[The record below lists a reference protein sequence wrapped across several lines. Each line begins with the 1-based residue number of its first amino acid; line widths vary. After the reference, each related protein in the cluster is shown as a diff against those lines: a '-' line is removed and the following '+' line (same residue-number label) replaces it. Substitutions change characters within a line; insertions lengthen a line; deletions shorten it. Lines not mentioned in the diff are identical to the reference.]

1 MKIGIEAQRIFRKKK
16 HGMDMVALELIRH
29 LQQIESEDEFV
40 VFVKPDEDSAC
51 LQESKT
57 VKIVN
62 VKPAPYPIW
71 EQFLLPAAAKKEGID
86 LLHCTSNTAP
96 LFMST
101 PLVLTLHDIIYL
113 ESINFKEGS
122 TYQKFG
128 NLYRRWNVPAIVGKA
143 KAIITVSEYER
154 QKILAHFKMSE
165 SLVHTIYNGV
175 GNHFCKITDK
185 KLLAQAKEKYHL
197 PDKFIFYLG
206 NTDPKKNVSGV
217 IKALSILKAKGS
229 LPCKLLMLDID
240 KEYLTQVAAQTG
252 DPSVLSE
259 IAFTGYVTNKDLPAI
274 YSQACMFLY
283 PSLRESFGIPMIEA
297 MRCEVPVIAS
307 NTSCMPEVA
316 GEAALFVDPFNANDI
331 AAAILNLFNDTG
343 LQNSL
348 IAKGKSR
355 AELFSWNKNAMQTVD
370 LYKQIVNSLKS

>member
-29 LQQIESEDEFV
+29 LQQIESDDEFV

-51 LQESKT
+51 LQESKN

-62 VKPAPYPIW
+62 VKPASYPVW
-71 EQFLLPAAAKKEGID
+71 EQILLPAAAKKEGID

-96 LFMST
+96 LFMSM

-113 ESINFKEGS
+113 EKLNFKEGT

-143 KAIITVSEYER
+143 KAIITVSEFER
-154 QKILAHFKMSE
+154 QKILAHFKMPE
-165 SLVHTIYNGV
+165 SNVHTIYNGV

-185 KLLAQAKEKYHL
+185 NLLVQAKEKFQL
-197 PDKFIFYLG
+197 PDKYIFYLG

-217 IKALSILKAKGS
+217 IKALSILKAKGI

-240 KEYLTQVAAQTG
+240 REFLTHIAGQIG
-252 DPSVLSE
+252 DPSILNE
-259 IAFTGYVTNKDLPAI
+259 IVFTGYVSNKDLPAI
-274 YSQACMFLY
+274 YSQASMFLY

-297 MRCEVPVIAS
+297 MRCEVPIITS
-307 NTSCMPEVA
+307 NTSCMPEIA
-316 GEAALFVDPFNANDI
+316 GDAALFVNPFNAGEI
-331 AAAILNLFNDTG
+331 ADAIVRLYHDTG

-348 IAKGKSR
+348 VAKGKIR
-355 AELFSWNKNAMQTVD
+355 AEIFSWDKNAMQTID
-370 LYKQIVNSLKS
+370 LYRQVVNSAKS

>member
-29 LQQIESEDEFV
+29 LQQVESEDEFV

-51 LQESKT
+51 LQESKN

-62 VKPAPYPIW
+62 VKSAPYPVW
-71 EQFLLPAAAKKEGID
+71 EQVLLPAAAKKEGVD

-96 LFMST
+96 LFMSM

-113 ESINFKEGS
+113 EKLNIKEGT

-128 NLYRRWNVPAIVGKA
+128 NLYRRWNVPAIAGKA

-154 QKILAHFKMSE
+154 QKILAHFKMPE
-165 SLVHTIYNGV
+165 NKVHTIYNGV

-185 KLLAQAKEKYHL
+185 GLLTQAKEKYQL

-206 NTDPKKNVSGV
+206 NTDPKKNVGGV

-240 KEYLTQVAAQTG
+240 KDYLNHVAAQIG
-252 DPSVLSE
+252 DSSILSE
-259 IAFTGYVTNKDLPAI
+259 IAFTGYVSNNDLPAI
-274 YSQACMFLY
+274 YSQAQLFLY

-297 MRCEVPVIAS
+297 MRCEAPLITS
-307 NTSCMPEVA
+307 NTSCMPEIA
-316 GEAALFVDPFNANDI
+316 GDAALFVDPLNAGEIADTIVKLYNDS
-331 AAAILNLFNDTG
+331 G
-343 LQNSL
+343 LQKSL

-355 AELFSWNKNAMQTVD
+355 AELFSWNKNALQTID
-370 LYKQIVNSLKS
+370 LYRQVVNSIKS